1 MRRSLVTLC
10 VLTAAFTVAV
20 LIYSGLANTAYTRF
34 KLWPSP
40 GTGEIRWTDGY
51 EQQQQQQEQTPLQE
65 NHQKE
70 QLEEKPGLVELNFYG
85 RLGNNLFEY
94 AVARVFA
101 DKLGWALLLKAGLN
115 KDKFK
120 TLLKPHGM
128 SCFPGVR
135 PVLPSSWNPEMA
147 KLQEHPFRGIKQE
160 LADPTPRK
168 ITLSNW
174 FQDYKLFAGEKD
186 RLRQVRHTK
195 PPNDVLATG
204 VCCRPQ
210 PSRDLHNTLW

>member
-1 MRRSLVTLC
+1 MRPSLVALC
-10 VLTAAFTVAV
+10 VVTAAVTVGV
-20 LIYSGLANTAYTRF
+20 LISSGLANTAYT

-40 GTGEIRWTDGY
+40 GTGEIRWTNGP
-51 EQQQQQQEQTPLQE
+51 EQQQQQQQLGQTPLQE
-65 NHQKE
+65 NQQKE
-70 QLEEKPGLVELNFYG
+70 KLEERPGLVELKFLG

-101 DKLGWALLLKAGLN
+101 DELGWALLLKAGFN

-135 PVLPSSWNPEMA
+135 PVLPSSWSPEME
-147 KLQEHPFRGIKQE
+147 KLQERPFRGFKQE

-168 ITLSNW
+168 ITLSDW

-186 RLRQVRHTK
+186 RLRQV
-195 PPNDVLATG
+195 
-204 VCCRPQ
+204 
-210 PSRDLHNTLW
+210 